1 MIKDNVPPASL
12 NEVSAIMH
20 ALLERIDEGPFMK
33 RTVRELLFEGW
44 SLQNYVDLI
53 VMLSNMAG
61 IELPQLPEDPRFG
74 LYYGVNIRTVFLPF

>member
-1 MIKDNVPPASL
+1 
-12 NEVSAIMH
+12 MH
-20 ALLERIDEGPFMK
+20 TLLQRIGEGPFMK

-53 VMLSNMAG
+53 VMLSEAAG

-74 LYYGVNIRTVFLPF
+74 LYYGVRTATPPLILLRMRVYNYTMFIC